1 MRPYSHSKPNRAQD
15 MRKLF
20 LTVNIIISIAIIY
33 FWTIPNYFNY
43 TKTKIYILKNWT
55 L

>member
-1 MRPYSHSKPNRAQD
+1 

-20 LTVNIIISIAIIY
+20 LTINIIISIAIIY

-43 TKTKIYILKNWT
+43 TKDKDIYFKKLDSLEKLGTREIPSD
-55 L
+55 